1 MPQPLLLV
9 SYFVHHCS
17 HPILTCSADFLAQ
30 AVHDKNSSDGPLPPP
45 PVRPAPTFQE
55 FAMSDQSTGQ
65 PAPLEPES
73 SILNSEIEQLTP
85 EEFERNIIAAEKE
98 TASMQQRLRL
108 PKNLRQSL
116 QRFAAEIINTKRSK
130 SQFSFILS

>member
-1 MPQPLLLV
+1 
-9 SYFVHHCS
+9 
-17 HPILTCSADFLAQ
+17 
-30 AVHDKNSSDGPLPPP
+30 
-45 PVRPAPTFQE
+45 
-55 FAMSDQSTGQ
+55 MSDQSTGQ